1 MTSMYLQYI
10 RAPFLCADFCECRRV
25 ESVGSE
31 VGGSGDSEG
40 SYSVEECS
48 DLINIQELCSGT
60 IASPCDC
67 QTSQQCQVYCIG
79 ITLLYV
85 NLSITN
91 PHTHARTY
99 ARMTHTFTHSV
110 YLPMLEMGHCVY
122 WTVMEMATQT
132 KPWGIALLLTSNH
145 TAVLILALLHQTL
158 IRKTCHLVLEMIQ
171 VHNILKGKRLY
182 LAHWIFQ
189 LLVAFFTVA
198 HQTVLDC
205 AEETDA
211 VWNIMWPFT
220 PGGDTVTVS
229 CGVDFVG
236 EREYETE

>member
-1 MTSMYLQYI
+1 MSSSLTRLPQSLDQYSQLVWKVSYTTQEQALTGKLDSVFCSNHTFTIGTSTATVERKSDIIAVMRSGEVEILFTKAHGMTSMYLQYI
-10 RAPFLCADFCECRRV
+10 RAPILCADFCECRRV

-40 SYSVEECS
+40 SLSVEECS

-67 QTSQQCQVYCIG
+67 QTSQQCQVYWG

-91 PHTHARTY
+91 PHTHAHTY

-122 WTVMEMATQT
+122 
-132 KPWGIALLLTSNH
+132 
-145 TAVLILALLHQTL
+145 
-158 IRKTCHLVLEMIQ
+158 
-171 VHNILKGKRLY
+171 
-182 LAHWIFQ
+182 
-189 LLVAFFTVA
+189 
-198 HQTVLDC
+198 
-205 AEETDA
+205 
-211 VWNIMWPFT
+211 
-220 PGGDTVTVS
+220 
-229 CGVDFVG
+229 
-236 EREYETE
+236 